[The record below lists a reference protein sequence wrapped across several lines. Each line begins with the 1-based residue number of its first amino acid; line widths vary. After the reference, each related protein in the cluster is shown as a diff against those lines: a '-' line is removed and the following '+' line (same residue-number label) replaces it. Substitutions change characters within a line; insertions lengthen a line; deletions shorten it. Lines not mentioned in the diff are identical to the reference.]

1 MTLFSVA
8 SLELLVNIVSND
20 APHYF
25 QYGIQPSGAPIL
37 TSMISFHH
45 YLVAILLVVG
55 GCTFYLLW
63 HICTKFDAYNAKP
76 EDFVKFSHSNELEIG
91 WTVIPAIIL
100 LFLAVPSFSLLYS
113 LDESI
118 NPSLTLKV
126 VGHQWYWS
134 YEYSDFW
141 SQFNC
146 ESLSFDSYM
155 IEDDEVIK
163 GRFRTLEVDNRVV
176 IPTRVH
182 IRVLVTSA
190 DVLHSWAVPS
200 LGVKIDACPGRLS
213 QVSLY
218 AQRKAMYFGQC
229 SEICGINH
237 GFMPIVLM
245 AVPRTKFYRWLSK
258 RYAGVGFA

>member
-100 LFLAVPSFSLLYS
+100 LFLAVPSFS
-113 LDESI
+113 
-118 NPSLTLKV
+118 
-126 VGHQWYWS
+126 
-134 YEYSDFW
+134 
-141 SQFNC
+141 
-146 ESLSFDSYM
+146 
-155 IEDDEVIK
+155 
-163 GRFRTLEVDNRVV
+163 
-176 IPTRVH
+176 
-182 IRVLVTSA
+182 
-190 DVLHSWAVPS
+190 
-200 LGVKIDACPGRLS
+200 
-213 QVSLY
+213 
-218 AQRKAMYFGQC
+218 
-229 SEICGINH
+229 
-237 GFMPIVLM
+237 
-245 AVPRTKFYRWLSK
+245 
-258 RYAGVGFA
+258 

>member
-1 MTLFSVA
+1 
-8 SLELLVNIVSND
+8 
-20 APHYF
+20 
-25 QYGIQPSGAPIL
+25 
-37 TSMISFHH
+37 
-45 YLVAILLVVG
+45 
-55 GCTFYLLW
+55 
-63 HICTKFDAYNAKP
+63 
-76 EDFVKFSHSNELEIG
+76 
-91 WTVIPAIIL
+91 
-100 LFLAVPSFSLLYS
+100 
-113 LDESI
+113 
-118 NPSLTLKV
+118 
-126 VGHQWYWS
+126 
-134 YEYSDFW
+134 
-141 SQFNC
+141 
-146 ESLSFDSYM
+146 M